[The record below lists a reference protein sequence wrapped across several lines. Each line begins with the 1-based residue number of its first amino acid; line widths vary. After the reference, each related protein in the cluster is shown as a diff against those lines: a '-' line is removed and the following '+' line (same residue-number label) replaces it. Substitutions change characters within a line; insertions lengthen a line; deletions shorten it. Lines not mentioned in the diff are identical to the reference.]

1 LTEFVALYEQFVIHS
16 GDATASEL
24 RRSATASC
32 LSIGK
37 RVRVLLPGDQTLEGR
52 AVEIDDSGRLLIAV
66 DGEQQFFAVA
76 AGDIVHLRHN

>member
-1 LTEFVALYEQFVIHS
+1 MNHR

-24 RRSATASC
+24 RRWATAGC
-32 LSIGK
+32 VSIGR
-37 RVRVLLPGDQTLEGR
+37 RVRVMLPGDQTLEGR

-66 DGEQQFFAVA
+66 DGERQLFAVA